1 MKNYNTLF
9 SLSFLLIL
17 LFSNCKAQQKTAE
30 QAIEKSNDVVTF
42 NCELADCKK
51 DAPLYLYRFDGYS
64 FSIFKTAK
72 ADSNNVFT
80 FRIPASEN
88 QFYFVGA
95 QQGKTKPVIL
105 GAEKNLTMQ
114 GRCSNIRKSEF
125 VDSELNTNY
134 EMAIKKIR
142 SYQSTAKG
150 LNRQLAKV
158 GNNPTS
164 QTEIIKKLK
173 SNDDAQVAMFTS
185 MNEKHPFVGKIVAT
199 KMYLSFPNNKGN
211 YANEVEYYVNEYFT
225 HLDLKDPAMDRM
237 PALFETFRDYTT
249 TLVAIKFDE
258 TKMKTTLDNVLKKM
272 NPEGQAYRF
281 ALGAIVQTL
290 KSKNHPAYIG
300 YGKQY
305 LEKYGNENKP
315 YMAELK
321 NNIDNAKNFMVG
333 GIAPDFEQNT
343 PEGKPMKLSSL
354 RGKIVLVDFWASWC
368 GPCRRENPHVVKL
381 YNKYKSKGFEVLGV
395 SLDRTKDKWEKAI
408 AKDKLTWSH
417 VSDLKGW
424 KNQVAKQ
431 YSVTSVPH
439 TILLDQEG
447 RILARN
453 LRGADLDAKLKE
465 LFGE

>member
-1 MKNYNTLF
+1 MKNFKTNITF
-9 SLSFLLIL
+9 SFLLIFF
-17 LFSNCKAQQKTAE
+17 FSNCNSQQKTT
-30 QAIEKSNDVVTF
+30 QQVIVQTNQVVTL

-64 FSIFKTAK
+64 FSIFKTAMP
-72 ADSNNVFT
+72 DSNNTFT
-80 FRIPASEN
+80 FKIPVSEN

-95 QQGKTKPVIL
+95 QQGKTKPIIL
-105 GAEKNLTMQ
+105 GKEKNLTMQ
-114 GRCSNIRKSEF
+114 GRCSNMRKSTF
-125 VDSELNTNY
+125 VDSPINSDY
-134 EMAIKKIR
+134 EIAINQIR
-142 SYQSTAKG
+142 GYQSKAKN
-150 LNRQLAKV
+150 LNRQFAKAAR
-158 GNNPTS
+158 NPEK
-164 QTEIIKKLK
+164 QIKITKELK
-173 SNDDAQVAMFTS
+173 ANDDAQIALFNS
-185 MNEKHPFVGKIVAT
+185 MKAKHPFVGKIVAT
-199 KMYLSFPNNKGN
+199 KMYLSFPNNKGS
-211 YANEVEYYVNEYFT
+211 YANELEYFINEYFA
-225 HLDLKDPAMDRM
+225 HLDLKDADLDRM
-237 PALFETFRDYTT
+237 PALFETFRDYTI
-249 TLVAIKFDE
+249 TLAAIKFDE
-258 TKMKTTLDNVLKKM
+258 AKMKTTLDNVLGKM
-272 NPEGQAYRF
+272 NSESQAYRF

-290 KSKNHPAYIG
+290 KSKNHPAYAG
-300 YGKQY
+300 YGNLFLK
-305 LEKYGNENKP
+305 KYGEEKQP
-315 YMAELK
+315 YMVELK

-354 RGKIVLVDFWASWC
+354 RGKVVLVDFWASWC

-424 KNQVAKQ
+424 KNKVAKQ